1 MTLRIEEASTDGT
14 AHDGYQVPR
23 AEFPNL
29 GKSGSLLTLKTIL
42 MQQVGNKEK

>member
-1 MTLRIEEASTDGT
+1 MLRIEKASTDGT
-14 AHDGYQVPR
+14 VHDGYQVRR

-42 MQQVGNKEK
+42 TQQVGNKEK